1 MTRIRGKECIDLR
14 GAEENWWK
22 SPQIP
27 LQGLLDIN
35 KQGFYCRSYAS
46 KLRLI
51 IINRIKANQSDTH
64 TFPILLYLETL
75 GSGVEINF
83 PSIPV

>member
-1 MTRIRGKECIDLR
+1 MKEKLFMTRIRGKECIDLR

-51 IINRIKANQSDTH
+51 I
-64 TFPILLYLETL
+64 LLYLETL